1 MRDGDDITEA
11 AAAKKPAA
19 DDAADA
25 RVAQDAETV
34 AATAADAD
42 GDTATTSGYGALPK
56 TAVAPGDETE
66 AAISVGAAMVRL
78 RSAAMDAGRVVWR
91 QSRRPVGRLTTTG
104 VTIVMLVAAAGA
116 SGALLIPALVGA
128 KAAPAPTPSASSQA
142 TAGTTPSP
150 SFAPPPSP
158 TAAPSPVARPA
169 VAFHRWAEATSPKV
183 SVPVTALEAYAY
195 AEWVVT
201 QTRPSCKLRWTTL
214 AAIGKIESDHGRTKG
229 AKLGEDAKALP
240 PIVGIALDGTKNT
253 KKINDTDAGTLDFDK
268 KWDHAVGPMQF
279 IPATWVTYG
288 VDGDN
293 DQLVDPHD
301 LDDSALTA
309 AYYLCAPGKDL
320 TVVANWKSVVLSYNN
335 VGVYLQ
341 KVYDTAQAYGRSS
354 QT

>member
-1 MRDGDDITEA
+1 MTTPDT
-11 AAAKKPAA
+11 A
-19 DDAADA
+19 D
-25 RVAQDAETV
+25 
-34 AATAADAD
+34 AATAPDA
-42 GDTATTSGYGALPK
+42 AI
-56 TAVAPGDETE
+56 APGAE
-66 AAISVGAAMVRL
+66 AAPAISVGVAMVRL

-104 VTIVMLVAAAGA
+104 VTLALLVAAAGA
-116 SGALLIPALVGA
+116 SGALLIPSLVGA
-128 KAAPAPTPSASSQA
+128 KAAPAPSPSVSSEAPASA
-142 TAGTTPSP
+142 TPSP
-150 SFAPPPSP
+150 SFEPLPTA

-169 VAFHRWAEATSPKV
+169 AAFRRWAEATSAKV
-183 SVPVTALEAYAY
+183 NVPVTALEAYAY

-201 QTRPSCKLRWTTL
+201 STRPSCKLRWTTL

-229 AKLGEDAKALP
+229 AKLGDDAKALP
-240 PIVGIALDGTKNT
+240 PIVGPALDGTKNT
-253 KKINDTDAGTLDFDK
+253 KKINDTDAGRLDLDK

-279 IPATWVTYG
+279 IPTTWTTYG
-288 VDGDN
+288 VDADN

-301 LDDSALTA
+301 LDDAALSA
-309 AYYLCAPGKDL
+309 AYYLCAPNKDL